1 MMLKLKND
9 VDIFLKIHN
18 DNLIN
23 LISIEVTSN
32 NIYLIYEY
40 CNGGNLKNFLDFYFK
55 KYFCK

>member
-1 MMLKLKND
+1 MLKLKND

-32 NIYLIYEY
+32 NIY
-40 CNGGNLKNFLDFYFK
+40 
-55 KYFCK
+55 